1 MKQHNPRIK
10 CADGVSLS
18 VQASAFCYCEPRID
32 EIAEWTGYEK
42 VEVGYI
48 ENADPPEE
56 WRRYADSST
65 QSGFPYGFVPV
76 WLVLKFIA
84 DHGGEVKDETTRSQ

>member
-10 CADGVSLS
+10 CADGVSLN

-56 WRRYADSST
+56 WRQYAD
-65 QSGFPYGFVPV
+65 GDFPSDVYGWVTVP
-76 WLVLKFIA
+76 LVQKFIA
-84 DHGGEVKDETTRSQ
+84 DHGGEVKNDQTRS